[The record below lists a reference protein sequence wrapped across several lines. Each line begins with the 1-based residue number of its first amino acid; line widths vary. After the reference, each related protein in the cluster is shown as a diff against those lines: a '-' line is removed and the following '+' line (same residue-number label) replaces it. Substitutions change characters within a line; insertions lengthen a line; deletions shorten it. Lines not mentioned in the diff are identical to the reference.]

1 MTAVD
6 GRISKKTGI
15 ICHCFYRS
23 GPSGT
28 NYPGHL
34 GIKTLD
40 PDPLVELFMKNT
52 AVLSIL
58 FLALLL
64 TIPASAQEAEERVI
78 DEVVAQ
84 VNEGVIT
91 LSRVKR
97 EVKQI
102 VDIEVSQGMK
112 PEEAQKLVGEKQ
124 GELIANLINEEL
136 LVQKAKEL
144 GMDSEIE
151 NAINQ
156 RFVEIMK
163 ENNVRT
169 IEALYEEM
177 RKQNIDPQDI
187 REMWR
192 KQIIRERV
200 IQREVQAKT
209 YWEPTATQVKE
220 YFEANKAKF
229 TKPETIS
236 FTELFLGY
244 AGRPDE
250 ASVLAKAN
258 ELVQQIR
265 GGGNFDEI
273 AKANGDKPIVA
284 PNTNGKTEKA
294 NAETLNDV
302 LKGPLKATK
311 IGDVTEP
318 IVINDLGVLILRVD
332 SREAASSESFFD
344 ENAIRGAMLQERFP
358 EAQKKFFISLRENAY
373 IKIAD
378 SYRPIV
384 APILFAEERKDKAVS
399 EK

>member
-1 MTAVD
+1 
-6 GRISKKTGI
+6 
-15 ICHCFYRS
+15 
-23 GPSGT
+23 
-28 NYPGHL
+28 
-34 GIKTLD
+34 
-40 PDPLVELFMKNT
+40 MKNF
-52 AVLSIL
+52 AIFSVFFLAFVLSIP
-58 FLALLL
+58 A
-64 TIPASAQEAEERVI
+64 ASAQESEERVI

-97 EVKQI
+97 EQKQI
-102 VDIEVSQGMK
+102 VDVEVSQGK
-112 PEEAQKLVGEKQ
+112 KREEAQKLVDEKQ
-124 GELIANLINEEL
+124 GELIASLINEEL

-144 GMDSEIE
+144 GLDSEIE

-187 REMWR
+187 RDMWR
-192 KQIIRERV
+192 KQIVRERV
-200 IQREVQAKT
+200 IQREVQSAE
-209 YWEPTATQVKE
+209 YWRPNATELKA
-220 YFEANKAKF
+220 YFEKNKAKF
-229 TKPETIS
+229 TKPETVS
-236 FTELFLGY
+236 FTELFLAY

-250 ASVLAKAN
+250 ASVLAKAK
-258 ELVQQIR
+258 ELVDQIR
-265 GGGNFDEI
+265 KGGNFDEI
-273 AKANGDKPIVA
+273 SKANADKPIVA
-284 PNTNGKTEKA
+284 PDTNGKTEKA
-294 NAETLNDV
+294 NADTLNDV
-302 LKGPLKATK
+302 IKAPLKGTK

-318 IVINDLGVLILRVD
+318 IVIKDLGVLILRVD

-344 ENAIRGAMLQERFP
+344 ENAVRAAMLQENFP

-373 IKIAD
+373 IKISD
-378 SYRPIV
+378 TYRPMV

>member
-1 MTAVD
+1 
-6 GRISKKTGI
+6 
-15 ICHCFYRS
+15 
-23 GPSGT
+23 
-28 NYPGHL
+28 
-34 GIKTLD
+34 
-40 PDPLVELFMKNT
+40 
-52 AVLSIL
+52 
-58 FLALLL
+58 
-64 TIPASAQEAEERVI
+64 
-78 DEVVAQ
+78 
-84 VNEGVIT
+84 
-91 LSRVKR
+91 
-97 EVKQI
+97 
-102 VDIEVSQGMK
+102 
-112 PEEAQKLVGEKQ
+112 
-124 GELIANLINEEL
+124 
-136 LVQKAKEL
+136 
-144 GMDSEIE
+144 MDSEIE

-177 RKQNIDPQDI
+177 RKQNIDPQDV

-265 GGGNFDEI
+265 GGANFDEI